1 MRSCRSADNPL
12 LQIGRSTVATAQIAY
27 ETETGRILLI
37 HHFVGEPANPQ
48 SARQVA
54 ALFTDVAE
62 DGITVMSVPADEID
76 SNRSYTVD
84 PSRTAVIEA
93 TPDGGGIRS
102 GVTEM
107 RPPG

>member
-1 MRSCRSADNPL
+1 M
-12 LQIGRSTVATAQIAY
+12 ATAQIAY

-37 HHFVGEPANPQ
+37 HHFVGEPENPQ

-76 SNRSYTVD
+76 SNRSYKVD
-84 PSRTAVIEA
+84 PSRNAVIET
-93 TPDGGGIRS
+93 TPDEGGIRS
-102 GVTEM
+102 GVTEI
-107 RPPG
+107 RPPGYSH